1 MKKFLKILGLLLL
14 IALFVVVYLNYP
26 RLNIVSGYSAKNM
39 STSVFMAGRSFEF
52 TDGNDNNF
60 SPVDIAKDKIDSD
73 KKIASASVYGFV
85 ERTAMFRDGVGSVL
99 LIDDEDATKS
109 YLKPNRN
116 FVNVALPY
124 PYGHLEPKDSVFANV
139 DYNALEIAIDSAFSS
154 EKQTRAVLVLYKDHL
169 IAERYADGFDK
180 NSIILGWS
188 MTKSITSTVYGVLQS
203 QGKLS
208 VNDKA
213 QVASWQDDE
222 RKDITLND
230 LLHMNS
236 GLEWV
241 EDYNTISDVTRMLF
255 MEKDMAKVQEDKA
268 LEFKPNTHWNY
279 SSGTSNLLSG
289 LLKGYFNSQ
298 QEYLD
303 FWYTDFIDKIGMH
316 SMVVETD
323 LEGNYVGSSYAWA
336 TPRDWAKFGLLYL
349 HRGNWNGTQIFDEA
363 WVDYITIP
371 TETSDGQY
379 GGHFWLNAGG
389 VYPDVPKDL
398 FSANGYQGQ
407 RVFIIPSK
415 DLVIVRMGLSEEPVF
430 NFNEFLRET
439 LGAVN

>member
-14 IALFVVVYLNYP
+14 VTLFVAIYLNYP

-52 TDGNDNNF
+52 TDDTDNNF
-60 SPVDIAKDKIDSD
+60 SPVDIAKDKIDTD
-73 KKIASASVYGFV
+73 KKTASASVYGFV

-99 LIDDEDATKS
+99 LIDDEDATKT

-116 FVNVALPY
+116 FVKVELPY
-124 PYGHLEPKDSVFANV
+124 PYGHLEPKDSIFENV
-139 DYNALEIAIDSAFSS
+139 DYNTLEIAIDSAFSDD
-154 EKQTRAVLVLYKDHL
+154 KQTRAVLVLYKDHL

-188 MTKSITSTVYGVLQS
+188 MTKSITSTVYGILQN

-213 QVASWQDDE
+213 QVASWQNDE

-241 EDYNTISDVTRMLF
+241 EDYNTISDVTQMLF
-255 MEKDMAKVQEDKA
+255 MEKDMAKVQEDKE
-268 LEFKPNTHWNY
+268 LKFKPNTHWNY

-289 LLKGYFNSQ
+289 LLKGYFGSQ

-349 HRGNWNGTQIFDEA
+349 HRGNWNGTQIFDET
-363 WVDYITIP
+363 WVDYITTP

-389 VYPDVPKDL
+389 VYPDAPKDL

-430 NFNEFLRET
+430 DFNTFLKGVLE
-439 LGAVN
+439 AVN

>member
-14 IALFVVVYLNYP
+14 VTLFVAIYLNYP

-52 TDGNDNNF
+52 TDDTDNNF
-60 SPVDIAKDKIDSD
+60 SPVDIAKDKIDTD
-73 KKIASASVYGFV
+73 KKTASASVYGFV

-99 LIDDEDATKS
+99 LIDDEDATKP

-116 FVNVALPY
+116 FVKVELPY
-124 PYGHLEPKDSVFANV
+124 PYGHLEPKDSIFENV
-139 DYNALEIAIDSAFSS
+139 DYNTLEIAIDSAFSDD
-154 EKQTRAVLVLYKDHL
+154 KQTRAVLVLYKDHL

-188 MTKSITSTVYGVLQS
+188 MTKSITSTVYGILQN

-213 QVASWQDDE
+213 QVASWQNDE

-241 EDYNTISDVTRMLF
+241 EDYNTISDVTQMLF
-255 MEKDMAKVQEDKA
+255 MEKDMAKVQEDKE
-268 LEFKPNTHWNY
+268 LKFKPNTHWNY

-289 LLKGYFNSQ
+289 LLKGYFGSQ

-349 HRGNWNGTQIFDEA
+349 HRGNWNGTQIFDET
-363 WVDYITIP
+363 WVDYITTP

-389 VYPDVPKDL
+389 VYPDAPKDL

-430 NFNEFLRET
+430 DFNTFLKGVLE
-439 LGAVN
+439 AVN

>member
-14 IALFVVVYLNYP
+14 VTLFVAIYLNYP

-52 TDGNDNNF
+52 TDDTDNNF
-60 SPVDIAKDKIDSD
+60 SPVDIAKDKIDTD
-73 KKIASASVYGFV
+73 KKTASASVYGFV

-99 LIDDEDATKS
+99 LIDDEDATKP

-116 FVNVALPY
+116 FVKVELPY
-124 PYGHLEPKDSVFANV
+124 PYGHLEPKDSIFENV
-139 DYNALEIAIDSAFSS
+139 DYNTLEIAIDSAFSDD
-154 EKQTRAVLVLYKDHL
+154 KQTRAVLVLYKDHL

-188 MTKSITSTVYGVLQS
+188 MTKSITSTVYGILQN

-213 QVASWQDDE
+213 QVASWQNDE

-241 EDYNTISDVTRMLF
+241 EDYNTISDVTQMLF
-255 MEKDMAKVQEDKA
+255 MEKDMAKVQEDKE
-268 LEFKPNTHWNY
+268 LKFKPNTHWNY

-289 LLKGYFNSQ
+289 LLKGYFGSQ

-349 HRGNWNGTQIFDEA
+349 HRGNWNGTQIFDET
-363 WVDYITIP
+363 WVDYITTP

-389 VYPDVPKDL
+389 VYPDAPKDL

-415 DLVIVRMGLSEEPVF
+415 ELVIVRMGLSEEPVF
-430 NFNEFLRET
+430 NFNEFLRDILKTIE
-439 LGAVN
+439 

>member
-1 MKKFLKILGLLLL
+1 
-14 IALFVVVYLNYP
+14 
-26 RLNIVSGYSAKNM
+26 
-39 STSVFMAGRSFEF
+39 
-52 TDGNDNNF
+52 
-60 SPVDIAKDKIDSD
+60 
-73 KKIASASVYGFV
+73 
-85 ERTAMFRDGVGSVL
+85 
-99 LIDDEDATKS
+99 
-109 YLKPNRN
+109 
-116 FVNVALPY
+116 
-124 PYGHLEPKDSVFANV
+124 
-139 DYNALEIAIDSAFSS
+139 LEIAIDSAFSS

>member
-1 MKKFLKILGLLLL
+1 MKKFLKVLGLVLL
-14 IALFVVVYLNYP
+14 IALLVVIYLNYP

-52 TDGNDNNF
+52 TDDTDNNF
-60 SPVDIAKDKIDSD
+60 SPVDIAKDKIDTD
-73 KKIASASVYGFV
+73 KKTASASVYGFV

-99 LIDDEDATKS
+99 LIDDEDATKP

-116 FVNVALPY
+116 FVKVELPY
-124 PYGHLEPKDSVFANV
+124 PYGHLEPKDSIFENV
-139 DYNALEIAIDSAFSS
+139 DYNTLEIAIDSAFSDD
-154 EKQTRAVLVLYKDHL
+154 KQTRAVLVLYKDHL

-188 MTKSITSTVYGVLQS
+188 MTKSITSTVYGILQN

-213 QVASWQDDE
+213 QVASWQNDE

-241 EDYNTISDVTRMLF
+241 EDYNTISDVTQMLF
-255 MEKDMAKVQEDKA
+255 MEKDMAKVQEDKE
-268 LEFKPNTHWNY
+268 LKFKPNTHWNY

-289 LLKGYFNSQ
+289 LLKGYFSSQ

-323 LEGNYVGSSYAWA
+323 LEGSYVGSSYAWA

-349 HRGNWNGTQIFDEA
+349 HRGNWNGTQIFDET
-363 WVDYITIP
+363 WVDYITMP

-430 NFNEFLRET
+430 NFNEFLRDILKTIE
-439 LGAVN
+439 